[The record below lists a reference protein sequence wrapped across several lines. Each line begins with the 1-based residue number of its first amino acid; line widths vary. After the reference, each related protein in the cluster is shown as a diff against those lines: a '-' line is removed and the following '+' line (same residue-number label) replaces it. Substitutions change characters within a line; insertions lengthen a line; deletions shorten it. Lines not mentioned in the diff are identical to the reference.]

1 MDNNNRKILLIITT
15 ITIIFFILLITSII
29 NSIFNYSENYINN
42 YKNKEISN
50 SYTENTFKII
60 SSSENKDL
68 EEILKQYAEKENI
81 DLQIEYAGTIEIMD
95 KLNSG
100 EKYDAVWASNSIWLY
115 MLNDTV
121 KTSESKS
128 TNINPVV
135 FAIKKSKANEL
146 GLIGKDIY
154 TKDIVDCIKDG
165 KLKFSMANPTQTNTG
180 ATAYLGLLSTLV
192 GNPEVLTMDHLSNE
206 NVKKDLV
213 DLFTGLERSS
223 GSEDF
228 LEELFLNGSY
238 ESVVT
243 YESSIININKQLE
256 SQGKEPLYVL
266 YPIDGVSISDS
277 PFAFIDNGIDKKKE
291 EFLTIRNYILSNE
304 GQQKLAEK
312 GRRTWYGGVNTNIDK
327 KIFNPEWG
335 IDTTKYIV
343 PIKFPSTKIIQEAL
357 AVYQTELRKP
367 IHTVFCLDYSGSMY
381 GDGYNQLV
389 SAMNYILNQEEA
401 KKDLLQYT
409 EKDIITVIPFNSAV
423 INVWQTKNG
432 ANTKDLLQ
440 RIENLEPSGSTNIYD
455 TSIRALGVLTTEN
468 YSDNYNLSVVLMTDG
483 LSNMGKYKDLSKYYK
498 MINKE
503 IPIYSIMFGA
513 AHESE
518 LQKIAELTN
527 AKVFDGRNDLLKAF
541 KEVRGYN

>member
-165 KLKFSMANPTQTNTG
+165 KLKFSMANPTHTNTG

-312 GRRTWYGGVNTNIDK
+312 GRRTWYGGVNTN
-327 KIFNPEWG
+327 
-335 IDTTKYIV
+335 KYIV